1 MRKWIPL
8 VIIAVAFIAS
18 AAVYSH
24 LPARVPS
31 HWNVAGE
38 IDGWMSKEWGAFVM
52 PLTLMG
58 LFAMLYVLPRID
70 PRGAN
75 YAKFRGTFETV
86 MITTMA
92 FLLGVHLIMLA
103 IALGKDVS
111 MSRVIPIGVGMLLIV
126 LGNLMPRTRSNWF
139 VGLRTPWTLS
149 SDRVWERTHRLGGRL
164 LVAAGALV
172 VLTGIFAPSR
182 SEIVLIA
189 SAVCVSV
196 VVFAYSYIIWRNDPD
211 ARKNTASRA

>member
-1 MRKWIPL
+1 MRKWLPL
-8 VIIAVAFIAS
+8 VIIAVAFVAS
-18 AAVYSH
+18 AAVYSD

-38 IDGWMSKEWGAFVM
+38 IDGWMDKEWGAFAM
-52 PLTLMG
+52 PLTLVG
-58 LFAMLYVLPRID
+58 LLAMLYVLPRID

-75 YAKFRGTFETV
+75 YSKFRGTFEIV

-111 MSRVIPIGVGMLLIV
+111 MTRVIPLGMGLLLMI

-139 VGLRTPWTLS
+139 MGLRTPWTLS
-149 SDRVWERTHRLGGRL
+149 SDRVWERTHRVGGRL
-164 LVAAGALV
+164 MVAAGALV
-172 VLTGIFAPSR
+172 LLTGIFAPLR
-182 SEIVLIA
+182 SELVLIA
-189 SAVCVSV
+189 SAVVVPV
-196 VVFAYSYIIWRNDPD
+196 VVVAYSYVVWRNDPD

>member
-8 VIIAVAFIAS
+8 VIIAVAFVAS
-18 AAVYSH
+18 AAVYSD

-38 IDGWMSKEWGAFVM
+38 IDGWMNKEWGAFVM
-52 PLTLMG
+52 PLTLVG
-58 LFAMLYVLPRID
+58 LLAMLYVLPRID

-75 YAKFRGTFETV
+75 YSKFRGTFEIV
-86 MITTMA
+86 MITTMV

-111 MSRVIPIGVGMLLIV
+111 MTRVIPLGIGLLLMV

-172 VLTGIFAPSR
+172 VLTGIFAPLQ
-182 SEIVLIA
+182 SETVLIA

>member
-18 AAVYSH
+18 AAVYSD

-182 SEIVLIA
+182 SETVLIA